1 MAELLSR
8 SQIEQFEVIRS
19 VFDFFYLL
27 SQPHSLCLLHIMLK
41 ILTHLSLILV
51 HSYWHNS
58 LVDSYSAGD
67 ISRLLRTFAETESD
81 FFPEPLILLLF
92 RIFSFIS

>member
-8 SQIEQFEVIRS
+8 SQIEPFEVIRS
-19 VFDFFYLL
+19 VFDFFL
-27 SQPHSLCLLHIMLK
+27 SFISTSFIMSVAHMLK

-81 FFPEPLILLLF
+81 SLPEPLILLLF